1 MVARYDGID
10 LPGDACR
17 VLVLDGLPVG
27 SSLIDRFLDQG
38 LKVERLR
45 AAHTAARIVQA
56 IGRIFRSNTDHGAV
70 MLCGDGLQSWLRDS
84 NNQRFMPKLL
94 QQQVQF
100 GIELRRMVDESKA
113 TFADL
118 LKAVLS
124 GRKDWDEL
132 YSNHVG
138 AFDVVSQPEDPAWFS
153 ELVTGE
159 RDAYAK
165 LWSRNFPLAASAYG
179 LLADKADKH
188 DRRLAA
194 WYSASLAGLQE
205 SRRTGSGKP

>member
-1 MVARYDGID
+1 
-10 LPGDACR
+10 
-17 VLVLDGLPVG
+17 
-27 SSLIDRFLDQG
+27 
-38 LKVERLR
+38 
-45 AAHTAARIVQA
+45 
-56 IGRIFRSNTDHGAV
+56 
-70 MLCGDGLQSWLRDS
+70 
-84 NNQRFMPKLL
+84 MPKLL

-165 LWSRNFPLAASAYG
+165 LWSHNFPLAASAYG
-179 LLADKADKH
+179 LLADQADKH

-194 WYSASLAGLQE
+194 WYRHWQGCAADWNGEDVQATRVFLAAANERVELGRPSAKGG
-205 SRRTGSGKP
+205 TIV